1 MKQSDFLADKHGIIF
16 WAVRFNVPASYGR
29 NTKTVW
35 HRNPISGHAWSEQVP
50 TKVWEVTDPRFNL
63 TTKHNSEKAAL
74 KKVAQLGLQT
84 VAMPRTLRDL
94 QYVSKNNV
102 YPEVTF

>member
-16 WAVRFNVPASYGR
+16 WALRFNVSACWCR
-29 NTKTVW
+29 TTKTVW
-35 HRNPISGHAWSEQVP
+35 HRNPISGHEWSEQIP
-50 TKVWEVTDPRFNL
+50 TNVWEVTDPRFL
-63 TTKHNSEKAAL
+63 ATTKYKSEKAAL
-74 KKVAQLGLQT
+74 KKVAQIGLQT